1 MKFKLL
7 KILFILFT
15 ILSLPKATGADD
27 GNFICPSF
35 PCEKTVEITAYY
47 SPLPDQKTYFTGSYE
62 GDIRLNG
69 DGVLSADN
77 TVVYPGMIA
86 APKTYPFGTKIEI
99 PKVGLTT
106 VHDRGG
112 AIVQSGSERG
122 NQHDR
127 IDIWM
132 GHGDEGLTRAKKWG
146 RRTLTVNI
154 LGKRDDLKDHVDF
167 FGLEN
172 DISAPAINKIPPV
185 EYKYFPFDLS
195 FGDQNDY
202 VVLLQN
208 YLMEFL
214 YLYGTITGIYDED
227 TLQAVLKYQMD
238 NKIIENENSHGA
250 GRFGPK
256 TRENMEK
263 NIEEYEKN
271 RFQFLEINIGKNQ
284 QGEEVKKLQ
293 TYLIKLNYLP
303 TPQISGI
310 YDQKTIEAVYKF
322 QIQNKIIQSELDQG
336 AGYFGPK
343 TRTKLKEILTDKKEY
358 MKILAQNTPLKTAKI
373 ETVEI
378 IEFSKNLNFGDTGEE
393 VKKLQNHLK
402 KLGFFTSST
411 TGIYGEITQN
421 AVFKFQQSQKIVH
434 TENEIG
440 AGKLG
445 PETRS
450 RLNTIIGI
458 DHNILQQI
466 SLKKAQKLN

>member
-154 LGKRDDLKDHVDF
+154 LGKRDDLKDH
-167 FGLEN
+167 
-172 DISAPAINKIPPV
+172 
-185 EYKYFPFDLS
+185 
-195 FGDQNDY
+195 DY